1 VTRVLITD
9 CDHGFFGPEETL
21 AAEAGAELLIAG
33 GAPDADRA
41 RELGATADAILCQYL
56 RIDAPMMEALPRCRV
71 VGRYGVGLD
80 NVDLDAARERGL
92 TVVNVPDFCV
102 EEVANHALA
111 LALSV
116 TRRISPMEREWRRD
130 PAGFAAAWNE
140 RFSFLRGVRR
150 SSGERFGV
158 VGLGRIGRAVAERA
172 APFGWEVVA
181 HDPFVDAA
189 TASPAAI
196 GVGLEELLETS
207 EVVSLHLPLSAETT
221 GLIDASRLALMDEN
235 AVLVN
240 TSRGGLVN
248 EDDLVAGLRA
258 GRPGWAA
265 LDVFQEEPLDPGH
278 ALFSLPN
285 VVLTPHVA
293 FYSEASVN
301 ELKQRAMSAVL
312 AAVQDGGAD

>member
-1 VTRVLITD
+1 V
-9 CDHGFFGPEETL
+9 
-21 AAEAGAELLIAG
+21 IAG
-33 GAPDADRA
+33 GAPDPDRA
-41 RELGATADAILCQYL
+41 RELGTTADAILCQYL
-56 RIDAPMMEALPRCRV
+56 RIDAGMMDALPRCRV

-92 TVVNVPDFCV
+92 AVVNVPDFCV
-102 EEVANHALA
+102 EEVANHTLA

-116 TRRISPMEREWRRD
+116 TRRVAPMDREWRRD
-130 PAGFAAAWNE
+130 PAGFAAGWSE
-140 RFSFLRGVRR
+140 RFSLLGGVRR

-172 APFGWEVVA
+172 VAFGWEVVA

-189 TASPAAI
+189 AASPAAAA
-196 GVGLEELLETS
+196 VGLEELLQTS

-221 GLIDASRLALMDEN
+221 GLIDASRLALMNEN

-240 TSRGGLVN
+240 TSRAGLVDQ
-248 EDDLVAGLRA
+248 DDLVAALEA

-278 ALFSLPN
+278 PLFSLPGA
-285 VVLTPHVA
+285 VLTPHVA
-293 FYSEASVN
+293 FYSQASIE

-312 AAVQDGGAD
+312 AAVHDGGGS